1 MHLIANFKTLA
12 QQETPAQRRRRMLPG
27 AIYGL
32 LIASAYTF
40 ISGIV
45 NKLSFP
51 DLPVGIDW
59 RGLLPAW
66 LFFAV
71 WLGLGGMFINWFT
84 QTEEGFG
91 MSLFVMTLTAL
102 GIGAWNVDGDLTTQF
117 GKLML
122 LILPVLAISFL
133 TTIILRWLGVQSAA
147 ALEKERTTKIKP
159 VITLTLI
166 AIAIGGLAGFGLT
179 RWDAPALSGI
189 RDIHRRL
196 QTSANNP
203 SQVGTLFSLTDL
215 PQLKSHLGKPYTLR
229 GKPSGQLVGTAE
241 VTATF
246 EDDYRITCFLV
257 VFPDR
262 PPFLRTCAEG
272 NQVILP
278 GN

>member
-1 MHLIANFKTLA
+1 MQLIANFKALA
-12 QQETPAQRRRRMLPG
+12 QQETPAQRRRRMLPC

-51 DLPVGIDW
+51 DLPIGVDW
-59 RGLLPAW
+59 RSLLPTW
-66 LFFAV
+66 LFFAA

-84 QTEEGFG
+84 QTEEGFAL
-91 MSLFVMTLTAL
+91 SLFVMSLVVL
-102 GIGAWNVDGDLTTQF
+102 GAGAINLEGSLPAQF
-117 GKLML
+117 GKFIL
-122 LILPVLAISFL
+122 LILPILAISFL
-133 TTIILRWLGVQSAA
+133 MTITLRWLGVQSAN
-147 ALEKERTTKIKP
+147 ALEKEQTIRTKRIM
-159 VITLTLI
+159 TLTLI
-166 AIAIGGLAGFGLT
+166 AFAIGGLAGFGMT
-179 RWDAPALSGI
+179 RWDAPVLSGV

-196 QTSANNP
+196 QTAAADP
-203 SQVGTLFSLTDL
+203 SHADALFSLTDL
-215 PQLKSHLGKPYTLR
+215 PQLKSHLDKPYTLR

-246 EDDYRITCFLV
+246 EDEYRITCFLV

-272 NQVILP
+272 DTVTLP
-278 GN
+278 AQ